1 MRPVVFA
8 QLFLTQPPS
17 IGAGWVVA
25 RRWGAALAFGLLLA
39 LGGPVGVGAWDG
51 ALMERTMVQRYG
63 AWGQQAF
70 TAWRALVDGGAQL
83 DEREKLRRVNEH
95 WNRAVRFGEDMEIWG
110 QEDYW
115 ATPVE
120 TLGRGRGDCEDY
132 VIGKYFTLRAMGMPE
147 ERLRLTYVR
156 ARVGG
161 ATQAHM
167 VLSYYATPEA
177 VPLVLDSLVSS
188 ILPASSRPDLTPVFS
203 FNAEGIFAGPGNAA
217 SYPVDR
223 LTRWR
228 DVLVRMRA
236 EGSIP

>member
-1 MRPVVFA
+1 MFT
-8 QLFLTQPPS
+8 QLFSALSRPRRLCL
-17 IGAGWVVA
+17 AGLC
-25 RRWGAALAFGLLLA
+25 RAALALALAGLLA
-39 LGGPVGVGAWDG
+39 LGGAPGAIAWDA

-63 AWGQQAF
+63 AYGQQQYS
-70 TAWRALVDGGAQL
+70 AWRALVDSGAQL

-95 WNRAVRFGEDMEIWG
+95 WNRAVRFGEDMEVWG

-132 VIGKYFTLRAMGMPE
+132 VIGKYFSLRVMGVPE
-147 ERLRLTYVR
+147 EKLRLTYVR

-177 VPLVLDSLVSS
+177 MPLVLDSLVSS
-188 ILPASSRPDLTPVFS
+188 IMPASSRTDLTPVFS
-203 FNAEGIFAGPGNAA
+203 FNAEGIFTGQGSTATH
-217 SYPVDR
+217 PVDR

-228 DVLVRMRA
+228 DVLIRMRA
-236 EGSIP
+236 EGAIP

>member
-1 MRPVVFA
+1 MFT
-8 QLFLTQPPS
+8 QLFSALSRPRRLCL
-17 IGAGWVVA
+17 AGLC
-25 RRWGAALAFGLLLA
+25 RAALALALAGLLA
-39 LGGPVGVGAWDG
+39 LGGAPGAIAWDA

-63 AWGQQAF
+63 AYGQQQYS
-70 TAWRALVDGGAQL
+70 AWRALVDSGAQL

-95 WNRAVRFGEDMEIWG
+95 WNRAVRFGEDMEVWG

-132 VIGKYFTLRAMGMPE
+132 VIGKYFSLRVMGVPE
-147 ERLRLTYVR
+147 EKLRLTYVR

-177 VPLVLDSLVSS
+177 MPLVLDSLVSS
-188 ILPASSRPDLTPVFS
+188 IMPASSRTDLTPVFS
-203 FNAEGIFAGPGNAA
+203 FNAEGIFTGSGSTATH
-217 SYPVDR
+217 PVDR

-228 DVLVRMRA
+228 DVLIRMRA
-236 EGSIP
+236 EGAIP

>member
-1 MRPVVFA
+1 MFT
-8 QLFLTQPPS
+8 QLFFALLPGPRTPPV
-17 IGAGWVVA
+17 AGRRTWV
-25 RRWGAALAFGLLLA
+25 ALLLAVLLA
-39 LGGPVGVGAWDG
+39 LGGPVGVRAWDA

-70 TAWRALVDGGAQL
+70 TAWRTLVDSAAQL

-132 VIGKYFTLRAMGMPE
+132 VIGKYFTLRAMGVPE

-177 VPLVLDSLVSS
+177 MPLVLDSLVSS
-188 ILPASSRPDLTPVFS
+188 IMPASSRPDLTPVFS
-203 FNAEGIFAGPGNAA
+203 FNAEGIFAGPGNTA
-217 SYPVDR
+217 SHPVDR

-228 DVLVRMRA
+228 DVLARMRA

>member
-1 MRPVVFA
+1 MFT
-8 QLFLTQPPS
+8 QLFSALSRPRRLCL
-17 IGAGWVVA
+17 AGLC
-25 RRWGAALAFGLLLA
+25 RAALALALAGLLA
-39 LGGPVGVGAWDG
+39 LGGAPGAIAWDA

-63 AWGQQAF
+63 AYGQQQYS
-70 TAWRALVDGGAQL
+70 AWRALVDSGAQL

-95 WNRAVRFGEDMEIWG
+95 WNRAVRFGEDMEVWG

-132 VIGKYFTLRAMGMPE
+132 VIGKYFSLRVMGVPE
-147 ERLRLTYVR
+147 EKLRLTYVR

-177 VPLVLDSLVSS
+177 MPLVLDSLVSS
-188 ILPASSRPDLTPVFS
+188 IMPASSRTDLTPVFS
-203 FNAEGIFAGPGNAA
+203 FNAEGIFTGPGSTATH
-217 SYPVDR
+217 PVDR

-228 DVLVRMRA
+228 DVLIRMRA
-236 EGSIP
+236 EGAIP

>member
-1 MRPVVFA
+1 MFT
-8 QLFLTQPPS
+8 QLFDATLNVGR
-17 IGAGWVVA
+17 IGRASA
-25 RRWGAALAFGLLLA
+25 FRAGAALLLGVLLA
-39 LGGPVGVGAWDG
+39 LGGPIGVGAWDG
-51 ALMERTMVQRYG
+51 ALMERTMAQRYG

-70 TAWRALVDGGAQL
+70 TAWRTLVEGGAQW

-132 VIGKYFTLRAMGMPE
+132 VIGKYFTLRAMGVPE

-156 ARVGG
+156 ARVGS

-177 VPLVLDSLVSS
+177 MPLVLDSLVSS

-217 SYPVDR
+217 SHPVDR

-228 DVLVRMRA
+228 DVLARMRA